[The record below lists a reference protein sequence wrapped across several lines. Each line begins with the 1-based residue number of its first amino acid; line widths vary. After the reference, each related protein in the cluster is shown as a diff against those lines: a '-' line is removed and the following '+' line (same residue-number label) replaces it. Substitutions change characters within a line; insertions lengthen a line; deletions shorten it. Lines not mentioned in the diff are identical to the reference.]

1 MTSNFIKRTNARHGI
16 DGTDTILCYSTN
28 IYEKAQSVISCRFGR
43 IRSVVFYVCYNWLRS
58 LMVQH
63 HAIVD
68 TVAQV
73 VVVNVQ
79 SVTSGITCAADV
91 FCCWLA
97 VAVRFIL
104 MEEDSVP

>member
-1 MTSNFIKRTNARHGI
+1 
-16 DGTDTILCYSTN
+16 
-28 IYEKAQSVISCRFGR
+28 
-43 IRSVVFYVCYNWLRS
+43 
-58 LMVQH
+58 MVKH

-79 SVTSGITCAADV
+79 SVTSGIACAADV

-104 MEEDSVP
+104 MEENSVP